1 MGNNKTLIHLKN
13 LLAKINN
20 LFVLYSATSL
30 LERANKKIDNKI
42 IMLSKTDHIVIKD
55 FIISLINLN
64 QNKKIF

>member
-64 QNKKIF
+64 